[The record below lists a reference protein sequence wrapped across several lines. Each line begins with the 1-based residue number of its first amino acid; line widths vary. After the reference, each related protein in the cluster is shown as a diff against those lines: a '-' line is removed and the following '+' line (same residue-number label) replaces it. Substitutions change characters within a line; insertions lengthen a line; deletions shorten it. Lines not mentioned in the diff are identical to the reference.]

1 MTATESAAVAPPVPG
16 DDREAARA
24 RVHRQ
29 RRSDL
34 VAAFVAMIVTIVIA
48 LAIGFVILLIV
59 GKDAV
64 AAYEWLLTGPFSRT
78 TRIGRV
84 LIDTTTLTI
93 LGLSVAIPFRAGLM
107 SLGAEGQ
114 LYMGALTAAVVGL
127 AFPLPPGLGI
137 LVPALAAMV
146 AGAIVGFVPGW
157 MKAQF
162 GANELVSSLM
172 LNTVLVRIYG
182 YILTEYLTEEGSTSV
197 ASAYLPNESLIPT
210 FTQLTGVSFD
220 QANLAVVLVP
230 ILAVAVWLILQ
241 RTSLGYEVRMTG
253 SNRLFAAYGGISSRR
268 VIILSFIISGAIAGI
283 AGAHLV
289 QGVNGRALLT
299 LSVGTGFTGIMIA
312 ILARNNPIVI
322 PFAAFFYSYLKIGG
336 DVMEQELSVGT
347 EIVNVI
353 LALIVLLVTSQ
364 FVMSLV
370 KRRRLSR
377 LEAKGQP

>member
-1 MTATESAAVAPPVPG
+1 MTTTESVSAVPSDERA
-16 DDREAARA
+16 RARA
-24 RVHRQ
+24 RVRGQ
-29 RRSDL
+29 RRKDL
-34 VAAFVAMIVTIVIA
+34 VASFAAMIVTILIA
-48 LAIGFVILLIV
+48 LAICFVILLIV

-64 AAYEWLLTGPFSRT
+64 AAYEWLLTGPFSRS

-114 LYMGALTAAVVGL
+114 LYMGALAAAVVAL
-127 AFPLPPGLGI
+127 AFPMPPGVAI
-137 LVPALAAMV
+137 IVPVIAAMI

-157 MKAQF
+157 MKATF

-172 LNTVLVRIYG
+172 LNTVLVRVYG
-182 YILTEYLTEEGSTSV
+182 YVLTTFLTAQGSTSV
-197 ASAYLPNESLIPT
+197 ASPYLPSEALIPT

-220 QANLAVVLVP
+220 QANLAVLLVP
-230 ILAVAVWLILQ
+230 ILTVAVWAILR

-253 SNRLFAAYGGISSRR
+253 SNRLFAGYGGISSRR
-268 VIILSFIISGAIAGI
+268 VIMLSFIISGAIAGI

-353 LALIVLLVTSQ
+353 QALIVLLVTSQ

-370 KRRRLSR
+370 RRRRQRR
-377 LEAKGQP
+377 LEAGAHA